1 MIGIVTGFEFG
12 PNRDGT
18 KDVLKLQVQIAD
30 PDDIQTVE
38 YMSSAGDDTIP
49 PVGSIVTILSAGP
62 AWKIAIASQDNITPS
77 MSEGERKIYS
87 SSGGAIK
94 AFINW
99 LSSGILELNGNSD
112 FAVRFNALETGF
124 NALRSDHNTFLV
136 HVHGA
141 SGTPPVPPAVPST
154 ASISAAKVD
163 EVKII

>member
-1 MIGIVTGFEFG
+1 MIGTVRGFEIG

-18 KDVLKLQVQIAD
+18 NDVLLLQVEMSD

-38 YMSSAGDDTIP
+38 YFSGAGDDTIP
-49 PVGSIVTILSAGP
+49 PVGSLVTILSVGR
-62 AWKIAIASQDNITPS
+62 AWKIAIASNDNIAPS
-77 MSEGERKIYS
+77 MTEGERKIYS
-87 SSGGAIK
+87 SDGGVIK

-124 NALRSDHNTFLV
+124 NTLRSDHNTFLV

>member
-1 MIGIVTGFEFG
+1 MIGTVRGFEIG

-18 KDVLKLQVQIAD
+18 NDVLLLQVEMSD

-38 YMSSAGDDTIP
+38 YFSGAGDDTIP
-49 PVGSIVTILSAGP
+49 PAGSLVTIFSVGR
-62 AWKIAIASQDNITPS
+62 AWKIAIASNDNIAPS

-87 SSGGAIK
+87 SDGGVIK

-124 NALRSDHNTFLV
+124 NALRSDHNTFLT

-154 ASISAAKVD
+154 ASIAAAKVD